1 MKADGVQRA
10 VVFTQYPQYSCST
23 TGSSLNELHRGIVAN
38 NLETSI
44 QWSIIDRWNTHPGF
58 IDAMATKIERKL
70 AEYTPEQRESAIILF
85 SAHSLPMSVINRGD
99 TYPAEV
105 AASVDQVM
113 KRLGQQYPYRLI
125 WQSQVGPQPW
135 LGPQTS
141 DVVKNYG
148 KAGMKNLVVVPIAFT
163 SDHIETLFEL
173 DQEYGKEAEEVKK
186 KHMARRGEN
195 SWWFGCVGRYYW
207 VETSRSIERRPH
219 LHERHGWYCKRTFE
233 IESSRVSPILSS
245 LPWMYVWQLWHNE
258 RLFQVLWPTTQ
269 AIVPFSL
276 V

>member
-1 MKADGVQRA
+1 
-10 VVFTQYPQYSCST
+10 
-23 TGSSLNELHRGIVAN
+23 LNELHRGIVAN

-70 AEYTPEQRESAIILF
+70 AEYTPEQRQSAVILF

-141 DVVKNYG
+141 DVIKNYG

-173 DQEYGKEAEEVKK
+173 DQEYGKEAEEVT
-186 KHMARRGEN
+186 N
-195 SWWFGCVGRYYW
+195 
-207 VETSRSIERRPH
+207 T
-219 LHERHGWYCKRTFE
+219 
-233 IESSRVSPILSS
+233 
-245 LPWMYVWQLWHNE
+245 
-258 RLFQVLWPTTQ
+258 
-269 AIVPFSL
+269 
-276 V
+276 